1 MNGNSLNS
9 FHFPLRP
16 GQKIAEWEPKFR
28 ASVVSLEEAA
38 AKRLLPAYLWR
49 GKLEERVV
57 LEAIQKDTLENA
69 FKLLKDRLDP
79 PADIF
84 EAIGRFRL
92 LVCP

>member
-1 MNGNSLNS
+1 M
-9 FHFPLRP
+9 
-16 GQKIAEWEPKFR
+16 
-28 ASVVSLEEAA
+28 VSLEEAA